1 MDDVVLTYFTV
12 NCSHLNVI
20 STMEH
25 ANPPD
30 CTRDEASSP
39 NPYIVL
45 NDPDSTAE
53 IPSET
58 PVNPSSEV
66 EKPSDGRWKPS
77 RGGKKVNYD
86 TCDLV
91 AF

>member
-1 MDDVVLTYFTV
+1 MADVVLTYFTV

-20 STMEH
+20 LTKH

-39 NPYIVL
+39 NPDSVL
-45 NDPDSTAE
+45 IDPDSTAE

-66 EKPSDGRWKPS
+66 EKPSDDRWKTL
-77 RGGKKVNYD
+77 RGGRKVN
-86 TCDLV
+86 
-91 AF
+91 